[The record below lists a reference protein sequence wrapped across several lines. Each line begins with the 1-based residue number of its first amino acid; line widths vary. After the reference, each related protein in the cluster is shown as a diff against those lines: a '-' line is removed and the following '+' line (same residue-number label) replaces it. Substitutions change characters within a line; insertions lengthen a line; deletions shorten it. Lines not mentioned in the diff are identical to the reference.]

1 MGGELDD
8 DLPDQA
14 GMSSAHPEWSMEL
27 NRAGDM
33 SASNCSS
40 HRENDDHN
48 GRDLE
53 NEKRWLEEKL
63 EMLVYI
69 VLYSKNIRF

>member
-8 DLPDQA
+8 DLPDPA
-14 GMSSAHPEWSMEL
+14 GTSSAHPEWSMEL

-33 SASNCSS
+33 STSNCSS
-40 HRENDDHN
+40 HRENDDDN
-48 GRDLE
+48 ERDLG

-63 EMLVYI
+63 EMLVYYI
-69 VLYSKNIRF
+69 KNIRF